1 MKTFAELKIG
11 DTLYCL
17 FGTNTIV
24 PITIKNIIKHTD
36 LSITFIGSKEGLI
49 GYEPSLGYNLDNVRW
64 HVDFPYLNFTNCI
77 DASTTLQGANKALRE
92 FIAKRNSYHRRLR

>member
-24 PITIKNIIKHTD
+24 PITIKHIIKHID
-36 LSITFIGSKEGLI
+36 LSITFIGSKERLI
-49 GYEPSLGYNLDNVRW
+49 GYKPSWDYNWDNIRW
-64 HVDFPYLNFTNCI
+64 HVDFPYLNFNNCL

-92 FIAKRNSYHRRLR
+92 YLAKRNSYYRRLR